1 MAISR
6 LHGVALC
13 TLVVLTTGCA
23 QLKAPPYAADYE
35 ALDRLKAGSP
45 APVAVATVQPTDP
58 GHVVNNLSLRGTSLG
73 SPSGT
78 FAKYLEDALIRDLK
92 DVSAYDANARTRL
105 DATIVTN
112 DISVGNIV
120 TGTGT
125 MEVALTVTRDAQK
138 RLAKTYKTNI
148 KFESSFAGMV
158 AIPAGQ
164 AAYPQLVRALLRDIY
179 SDPQFIAAVG
189 K

>member
-6 LHGVALC
+6 LHGAAMCAL
-13 TLVVLTTGCA
+13 TILATGCA

-58 GHVVNNLSLRGTSLG
+58 AHRVNNLSLRGTGLG

-92 DVSAYDANARTRL
+92 EISAYDANAKTRL

-112 DISVGNIV
+112 EISVGGIV
-120 TGTGT
+120 TGSGT
-125 MEVALTVTRDAQK
+125 MEVTLTVMRDGQK
-138 RLAKTYKTNI
+138 KLSKSYKANTS
-148 KFESSFAGMV
+148 FESSFAGIV

-164 AAYPQLVRALLRDIY
+164 AAYPQLVRALLREVY
-179 SDPQFIAAVG
+179 SDPQFIAAIA

>member
-1 MAISR
+1 MAVAR
-6 LHGVALC
+6 LQGIAICALAA
-13 TLVVLTTGCA
+13 LATGCA

-45 APVAVATVQPTDP
+45 APMAIATVQPTDP
-58 GHVVNNLSLRGTSLG
+58 NHQVNNLSLRGAGLG

-92 DVSAYDANARTRL
+92 EISAYDANAKTRI
-105 DATIVTN
+105 DATIVAN
-112 DISVGNIV
+112 EISVSNIV

-125 MEVALTVTRDAQK
+125 MEVELAITRDGQK
-138 RLAKTYKTNI
+138 KLGKTYKANTS
-148 KFESSFAGMV
+148 FESSFAGIV

-164 AAYPQLVRALLRDIY
+164 AAYPQLVRALLREVY
-179 SDPQFIAAVG
+179 SDPQFIAAIG